1 MINYEIRDSQVQFES
16 LPHSIEMFIYDRIYF
31 TNLMLWRLD
40 AGLLTTT
47 FLTVIFS
54 ITVK

>member
-40 AGLLTTT
+40 AG
-47 FLTVIFS
+47 FVDDNVFDS
-54 ITVK
+54 HFFHYG